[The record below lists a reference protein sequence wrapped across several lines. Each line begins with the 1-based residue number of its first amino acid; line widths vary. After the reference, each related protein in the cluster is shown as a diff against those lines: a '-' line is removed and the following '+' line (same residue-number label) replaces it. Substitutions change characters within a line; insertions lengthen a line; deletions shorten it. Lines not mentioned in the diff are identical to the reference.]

1 VFEFACATRIVAGAS
16 AVDRAGAL
24 ASELGRRAIVIAD
37 AELFASGRITALAA
51 ALQQAGVG
59 LLGSIEVG
67 PASKASKAETAAA
80 VDGQGGRP
88 APDVIVVAG
97 SDRAFD
103 QLASV
108 TSPLPIIGV
117 PTSASSGRGQGR
129 CRLVIL
135 DPELSVD
142 VPDAQLASS
151 AITAI
156 SRAIE
161 SWVTSRRSPMSDLFA
176 RESWR
181 LMSASYLRA
190 LGGSGDLDA
199 LSDVLLGCMLAE
211 VASSQSG
218 LGALEACAR
227 PITSSVGQAAALAIL
242 LPEVVRWNMRVVADR
257 YAELAAVRGEARRPE
272 TLVARLEDFVLAGG
286 FPGRL
291 GAAGIV
297 ERDLPALAELA
308 AAEPAA
314 LTNPRKFDVA
324 GALELYAATY

>member
-1 VFEFACATRIVAGAS
+1 MFEFACATRIVAGAS

-24 ASELGRRAIVIAD
+24 AFELGRRAIVIAD

-67 PASKASKAETAAA
+67 PASKAETAAA
-80 VDGQGGRP
+80 ANGHGGRP
-88 APDVIVVAG
+88 VPDLIVVAG

-108 TSPLPIIGV
+108 TSPLPIIGI

-135 DPELSVD
+135 DPELSVE
-142 VPDAQLASS
+142 VPDAQLASA

-190 LGGSGDLDA
+190 LGGSGDLEA
-199 LSDVLLGCMLAE
+199 LSDVLLGCLLAE

-272 TLVARLEDFVLAGG
+272 SLVARLEDFVLAGG

-314 LTNPRKFDVA
+314 LNNPRKFDVA

>member
-1 VFEFACATRIVAGAS
+1 MFEFACATRIVAGAS

-24 ASELGRRAIVIAD
+24 AFELGRRAIVIAD

-59 LLGSIEVG
+59 LVGSIEVQ
-67 PASKASKAETAAA
+67 PASKAETAAA
-80 VDGQGGRP
+80 ANGHGGRP
-88 APDVIVVAG
+88 VPDLIVVAG

-108 TSPLPIIGV
+108 TSPLPIIGI

-135 DPELSVD
+135 DPELSVE
-142 VPDAQLASS
+142 VPDAQLASA

-190 LGGSGDLDA
+190 LGGSGDLEA
-199 LSDVLLGCMLAE
+199 LSDVLLGCLLAE

-227 PITSSVGQAAALAIL
+227 PPSEE
-242 LPEVVRWNMRVVADR
+242 PRRW
-257 YAELAAVRGEARRPE
+257 
-272 TLVARLEDFVLAGG
+272 T
-286 FPGRL
+286 
-291 GAAGIV
+291 
-297 ERDLPALAELA
+297 
-308 AAEPAA
+308 A
-314 LTNPRKFDVA
+314 LTS
-324 GALELYAATY
+324 

>member
-37 AELFASGRITALAA
+37 SELFASGRITALAS

-67 PASKASKAETAAA
+67 LASKAETAAA
-80 VDGQGGRP
+80 IEGQGGRP
-88 APDVIVVAG
+88 VPDLIVVAG

>member
-24 ASELGRRAIVIAD
+24 ASELGRRAILIAD
-37 AELFASGRITALAA
+37 GELFASGRVTALAA
-51 ALQQAGVG
+51 ALQHAGVR
-59 LLGSIEVG
+59 LLGSIEAGATSQSETTALNG
-67 PASKASKAETAAA
+67 PA
-80 VDGQGGRP
+80 GGP
-88 APDVIVVAG
+88 TPDLTVIMG
-97 SDRAFD
+97 GDRAFD
-103 QLASV
+103 V
-108 TSPLPIIGV
+108 TARVPAAVPIIGI

-135 DPELSVD
+135 DPELSAK
-142 VPDAQLASS
+142 VPDALLASS

-181 LMSASYLRA
+181 LLSASYLRA
-190 LGGSGDLDA
+190 LGGTGDLEA
-199 LSDVLLGCMLAE
+199 LEDVLLGCLLAD

-227 PITSSVGQAAALAIL
+227 PITSSVGHAAALAIL
-242 LPEVVRWNMRVVADR
+242 LPEVVRWNTRVVGDR

-272 TLVARLEDFVLAGG
+272 MLVARLEDFVLAGG

-291 GAAGIV
+291 GAAGII
-297 ERDLPALAELA
+297 ERDLPILAERA

-314 LTNPRKFDVA
+314 LNNPRKFDVA

>member
-37 AELFASGRITALAA
+37 TELFTSGRITALATS
-51 ALQQAGVG
+51 LQQAGVG

-67 PASKASKAETAAA
+67 PASKAEAAAA
-80 VDGQGGRP
+80 VNGQGGRP
-88 APDVIVVAG
+88 VPDLVVVAG

-103 QLASV
+103 QLAFV
-108 TSPLPIIGV
+108 TSLPIIGI
-117 PTSASSGRGQGR
+117 PTSAASGRGEGR

-190 LGGSGDLDA
+190 LGGSGNLEA
-199 LSDVLLGCMLAE
+199 LSDVLLGCLLAE

-227 PITSSVGQAAALAIL
+227 PITSSVGEAAALAIL

-314 LTNPRKFDVA
+314 LNNPRKFDVA

>member
-1 VFEFACATRIVAGAS
+1 MFEFACATRIVAGAS
-16 AVDRAGAL
+16 AVDRAGTL

-67 PASKASKAETAAA
+67 PASKAETAAA
-80 VDGQGGRP
+80 VDGRGGRP
-88 APDVIVVAG
+88 VPDLIVVAG

-190 LGGSGDLDA
+190 LGGSGDLEA
-199 LSDVLLGCMLAE
+199 LSDVLLGCLLAE

-314 LTNPRKFDVA
+314 RTNPRKFDVA

>member
-24 ASELGRRAIVIAD
+24 ASELGRRAIVVAD
-37 AELFASGRITALAA
+37 SELFASGRITALAS

-67 PASKASKAETAAA
+67 LASKAETAAA
-80 VDGQGGRP
+80 IEGQGGRP
-88 APDVIVVAG
+88 VPDLIVVAG